1 MQIEA
6 SIIIRCYNEER
17 HIGRLLEGIAQQTL
31 KAVEIIVVDS
41 GSSDGTLK
49 VVSRYPAR
57 VLHISP
63 RRFSF
68 GRSLNL
74 GCSQARGRF
83 LVLASAHVYPVF
95 DDWLERLLEPLRRDP
110 ELALVY
116 GKQRGVENSRL
127 SERRVFEQWFP
138 DSSCPRQGHPFCNNA
153 NAALRRRLWQEIP
166 YDEELT
172 GLEDID
178 WARRAQ
184 ARGYAIAYCAE
195 AEVKH
200 LHRESWPQVFKRY
213 QREAL
218 ALGRIFPES
227 RLGLRQ
233 TLGLWARNLAGD
245 LAQARREG
253 ALAAHLGPVLAF
265 RSMQFFGAYRGFRHR
280 GPLDSHLLRTFYYP
294 RAGHQRDP
302 SPPPTT
308 GTPIRYPRRPS

>member
-41 GSSDGTLK
+41 GSSDHTLAI
-49 VVSRYPAR
+49 VSRHPAR

-74 GCSQARGRF
+74 GCSRARGRF

-110 ELALVY
+110 GLALVY
-116 GKQRGVENSRL
+116 GKQRGEAGSRL

-138 DSSCPRQGHPFCNNA
+138 DSSLARQDHPFCNNA
-153 NAALRRRLWQEIP
+153 NAALRRRLWQEMP

-184 ARGYAIAYCAE
+184 ARGYGIAYSAE

-200 LHRESWPQVFKRY
+200 LHNETWPQVFKRY

-218 ALGRIFPES
+218 ALARIFPES
-227 RLGLRQ
+227 RLGLGQ
-233 TLGLWARNLAGD
+233 SLALWAKHLAGD

-280 GPLDSHLLRTFYYP
+280 GPLDSRLLRAFYYP
-294 RAGHQRDP
+294 RRPQGE
-302 SPPPTT
+302 SPPARSEAR
-308 GTPIRYPRRPS
+308 PIRYPRRPL

>member
-1 MQIEA
+1 MNIEA
-6 SIIIRCYNEER
+6 SIIIRCYNEQQ
-17 HIGRLLEGIAQQTL
+17 HIGRLLEGIAQQSL
-31 KAVEIIVVDS
+31 KAVEVIVVDS
-41 GSSDGTLK
+41 GSGDGTLEI
-49 VVSRYPAR
+49 VSRYPAR

-74 GCSQARGRF
+74 GCGQARGRF

-110 ELALVY
+110 KLALVY
-116 GKQRGVENSRL
+116 GKQRGVESSRL
-127 SERRVFEQWFP
+127 SERRIFEQWFP
-138 DSSCPRQGHPFCNNA
+138 PSSCPRQDHPFCNNA
-153 NAALRRRLWQEIP
+153 NAALRRHLWQQIP
-166 YDEELT
+166 YDEDLT

-184 ARGYAIAYCAE
+184 ARGYGIAYCAE

-200 LHRESWPQVFKRY
+200 LHQESWFQVCKRY

-253 ALAAHLGPVLAF
+253 DLAAQLGPVLAF
-265 RSMQFFGAYRGFRHR
+265 RSMQFWGAYRGFRHR
-280 GPLDSHLLRTFYYP
+280 GPVDSRLLRTFYYP
-294 RAGHQRDP
+294 RSGRGNPA
-302 SPPPTT
+302 PPRAT